1 MDITSAEF
9 VVSNSRA
16 DMCPQTHLP
25 EYAFIGRSNVG
36 KSSLINMLTKNPKLA
51 MTSATPGKTLL
62 INHFLINKEWY
73 LVDLPG
79 YGYAQRGKKM
89 MEKIQKLIEYY
100 VLEREQM
107 TCLFVLIDSR
117 LEPQRIDLE
126 FIEWLGENGIPF
138 ALIFTKADKQSVG
151 KTKASV
157 NRFLDTL
164 KEQWEELPPH
174 FISSSENK
182 TGRQEILNYIETS
195 KPFAQRA
202 GRIKN
207 ILQTAIFT
215 QTVWRI
221 FFHYSFPLS
230 ERKRCF
236 LPCSR
241 PAGHY
246 NKPLRQGYKV

>member
-100 VLEREQM
+100 VLERKQM

-157 NRFLDTL
+157 NRFLNTL

-182 TGRQEILNYIETS
+182 TGRQEILNYIEQVNRS
-195 KPFAQRA
+195 LKEQA
-202 GRIKN
+202 
-207 ILQTAIFT
+207 
-215 QTVWRI
+215 
-221 FFHYSFPLS
+221 
-230 ERKRCF
+230 E
-236 LPCSR
+236 
-241 PAGHY
+241 
-246 NKPLRQGYKV
+246 

>member
-100 VLEREQM
+100 VLERKQM
-107 TCLFVLIDSR
+107 TCLLVLIDSR

-157 NRFLDTL
+157 NRFLNTL

-182 TGRQEILNYIETS
+182 TGRQEILNYIEQVNRS
-195 KPFAQRA
+195 LKEQA
-202 GRIKN
+202 
-207 ILQTAIFT
+207 
-215 QTVWRI
+215 
-221 FFHYSFPLS
+221 
-230 ERKRCF
+230 E
-236 LPCSR
+236 
-241 PAGHY
+241 
-246 NKPLRQGYKV
+246 